1 MFKGKKEKKGRLL
14 SKSIFSS
21 RTINQ
26 IIVNFDFVQN
36 EQSVID
42 HHCSG

>member
-26 IIVNFDFVQN
+26 IIVNFVQN
-36 EQSVID
+36 EQSIID